1 MKGVILAAGYGSR
14 LTSTKKSGQK
24 SLVELAGL
32 SFIERVLLSFSRYS
46 ISDVVVILGY
56 GDQIL
61 KDKIGDGKNYGVT
74 INYIKCAD
82 WKNGNGSSLFSA
94 KEALRG
100 KGRFLLSMADT
111 WFEPEV
117 IHDMISN
124 TKEANIL
131 CVDKK
136 IERIQ
141 NIEEATKVKLNSSG
155 LIKEIGKDLSD
166 FNAVDCGIFIL
177 SEDVFEALNKS
188 FRKGDYSLSGAIRQ
202 LVHKGKVVTHDIGE
216 YHWQDI
222 DTEDD
227 LHHANKKLMSSLRK
241 EGDGL
246 ISKHLNRHL
255 SLPITK
261 KIVNYGISPDQITI
275 ASFLLS
281 LLAGI
286 LFGLGTTITL
296 VLAGVVTQLS
306 SIVDGV
312 DGEIARLK
320 FASTKFG
327 SYFDSILDRYGDTA
341 LIIGMAYSSYLSF
354 PNISIVVVTSFALIG
369 SAMSMMSKDSFF
381 KTFGV
386 RYDAGKMDGYGKY
399 LLANRDG
406 RLFLIFLAGITG
418 QVFLVL
424 VILAITTNL
433 LAIYR
438 LVNARRLAKSRHTLE
453 DLNS

>member
-1 MKGVILAAGYGSR
+1 LKGVILAAGYGSR
-14 LTSTKKSGQK
+14 LTSTIKSGQK

-32 SFIERVLLSFSRYS
+32 SFIERVLFSFSRYS
-46 ISDVVVILGY
+46 IKDVIVILGY
-56 GDQIL
+56 GDKIL
-61 KDKIGDGKNYGVT
+61 KDKIGDGKNYGVAIT
-74 INYIKCAD
+74 YIKCAD

-100 KGRFLLSMADT
+100 TKRFILSMADT

-117 IHDMISN
+117 IHQMMRN
-124 TKEANIL
+124 TKDANIL

-141 NIEEATKVKLNSSG
+141 NIEEATKVKVKSSG
-155 LIKEIGKDLSD
+155 LITKIGKELSD

-188 FRKGDYSLSGAIRQ
+188 FRNGDYSLSGAIQQ
-202 LVHKGKVVTHDIGE
+202 LVHRGKVATHDIGE

-222 DTEDD
+222 DTEND
-227 LHHANKKLMSSLRK
+227 LHEANKKLMSSLRK

-281 LLAGI
+281 LLAGL
-286 LFGLGTTITL
+286 LFGLGTAITL
-296 VLAGVVTQLS
+296 VLAGVVSQLS
-306 SIVDGV
+306 SVMDGV

-320 FASTKFG
+320 FASTRYG

-341 LIIGMAYSSYLSF
+341 IIIGMAYASYGVF
-354 PNISIVVVTSFALIG
+354 PDISIIVVTSFALIG

-386 RYDAGKMDGYGKY
+386 RYNAGKMDGYGKY

-418 QVFLVL
+418 QVLLVL
-424 VILAITTNL
+424 GILAITTNL